1 MRAVRGPL
9 GAVTEGV
16 YAAAHGDFV
25 NLRCDLP
32 AAAGIEYTCVPNTA
46 VFEPPTP
53 PTMPHPPP
61 ITEAEWAVMD
71 ALWQDSPRS
80 AQEVHETLDPR
91 HDWTLGTVKTLLARL
106 LKKDA
111 VRHDKEGKR
120 YFYRPAVTRQ
130 ACVRAAG
137 KDLLKRAGR
146 EAQSP
151 LLAYFLKESRIGKDE
166 IRELRVLLDKI
177 EEEQS

>member
-1 MRAVRGPL
+1 
-9 GAVTEGV
+9 
-16 YAAAHGDFV
+16 
-25 NLRCDLP
+25 
-32 AAAGIEYTCVPNTA
+32 
-46 VFEPPTP
+46 
-53 PTMPHPPP
+53 MPHPPP

-111 VRHDKEGKR
+111 VRHDKEVKR

-137 KDLLKRAGR
+137 EDLLKRAGR